1 MKSRGEG
8 TEKTEMEERI
18 EIEVETEI
26 EAETEIEVERGKIE
40 KTIETKI
47 DQFVEEVLMRKEE
60 RSSSTMS
67 ARIRPWRISGN
78 RWRSMEKLRT
88 FIIPKKGLPFLPSP
102 RRMKLRLVSLA

>member
-1 MKSRGEG
+1 MTG
-8 TEKTEMEERI
+8 MEERI

-26 EAETEIEVERGKIE
+26 EAETEIEIEVERGKTE

-47 DQFVEEVLMRKEE
+47 DLFVVEVRMRKEE

-67 ARIRPWRISGN
+67 VKIRPWRISGN
-78 RWRSMEKLRT
+78 RWRNMEKLRT

>member
-1 MKSRGEG
+1 MTG
-8 TEKTEMEERI
+8 MEERI
-18 EIEVETEI
+18 EI

-40 KTIETKI
+40 ETIEIKI
-47 DQFVEEVLMRKEE
+47 SQFVVEVRMRKEE

-67 ARIRPWRISGN
+67 VRIRPWRISGN
-78 RWRSMEKLRT
+78 RWRNMEKLRT

>member
-1 MKSRGEG
+1 MTG
-8 TEKTEMEERI
+8 MEERI
-18 EIEVETEI
+18 EI

-40 KTIETKI
+40 ETIEIKI
-47 DQFVEEVLMRKEE
+47 SQFVVEVLMRKEE

-67 ARIRPWRISGN
+67 VRIQPWRISGN
-78 RWRSMEKLRT
+78 RWRNMEKSQT